1 MSADFAQKIV
11 SLIARHK
18 GLDPKTITLTSTL
31 ADLGVSSLD
40 AITIV
45 YELEDD
51 LGIQV
56 PNEQLESLR
65 TVEDIVT
72 GLQRLMQE
80 SARQ

>member
-1 MSADFAQKIV
+1 MSNDLEQKII

-18 GLDPKTITLTSTL
+18 GLNPQNISLPSKLS
-31 ADLGVSSLD
+31 DLGISSLD

>member
-1 MSADFAQKIV
+1 MSIDIEHKIIA
-11 SLIARHK
+11 LIARQK
-18 GLDPKTITLTSTL
+18 GLNPATISLSSMLTE
-31 ADLGVSSLD
+31 LGISSLD
-40 AITIV
+40 AITII

-51 LGIQV
+51 LGVQV

-80 SARQ
+80 KAGQ